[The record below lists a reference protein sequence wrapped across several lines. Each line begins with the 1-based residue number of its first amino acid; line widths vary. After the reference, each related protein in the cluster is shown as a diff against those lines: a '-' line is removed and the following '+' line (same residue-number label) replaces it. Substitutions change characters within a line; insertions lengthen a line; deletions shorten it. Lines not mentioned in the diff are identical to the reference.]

1 MDKIIDEMNK
11 NIHKLKSDLKEH
23 AVLENK
29 IALSIFGDKV
39 ISWSKLRAYNLIPF
53 YSELTGYKT
62 DEMSTKEPK
71 NKNNSYCYFGQSE
84 IDKITSYNSRGVI
97 EAEEYIIS
105 SGNHKVGIV
114 KDFRGDF
121 RVLTQLFFD
130 SNGRYLE
137 CYSVTDDD
145 EYFGYYYIYNDN
157 NVSEIISVAS
167 NGLKP
172 YVKLYLEYMDD
183 GNLSRIY
190 FKNDTKLVDVYCSN

>member
-11 NIHKLKSDLKEH
+11 KINQLKNELEDHEF
-23 AVLENK
+23 LENK
-29 IALSIFGDKV
+29 IASCSFNSNV
-39 ISWSKLRAYNLIPF
+39 VSWSKSRAYSLIPF

-62 DEMSTKEPK
+62 DKMLTKEQK
-71 NKNNSYCYFGQSE
+71 NKNNSYCYFRRPE
-84 IDKITSYNSRGVI
+84 IDRVVSYNSRGVI

-105 SGNHKVGIV
+105 SVNHKIGIM

-121 RVLTQLFFD
+121 RALTQLFFD
-130 SNGRYLE
+130 SKGRYLE

-145 EYFGYYYIYNDN
+145 EYFGYHYIYNEN

-172 YVKLYLEYMDD
+172 YVTLYLEYMDD
-183 GNLSRIY
+183 GNLRRIY
-190 FKNDTKLVDVYCSN
+190 FKNDMKLVDVYSSN

>member
-11 NIHKLKSDLKEH
+11 NIHKLKGDLKEH

-29 IALSIFGDKV
+29 IALSIFGDKF
-39 ISWSKLRAYNLIPF
+39 ISWSKLRSYNLIPF

-62 DEMSTKEPK
+62 DKMLTKEPK
-71 NKNNSYCYFGQSE
+71 NKNNSYCYFGQPE
-84 IDKITSYNSRGVI
+84 IDRIASYNSRGVI

-190 FKNDTKLVDVYCSN
+190 FKNDTKLVDVYISN